1 MALAKDFTS
10 AETLSVLRDKFSPSL
25 RVDDERLAPI
35 VTVFNKLKNK
45 LTEDGYRQAVGLLL
59 QYNASKNTEK
69 LYDNIL
75 VENRLLHILREY
87 DSLRFEL
94 LDVLHDMENNDD
106 HILNAIQHNR
116 IIKESINNEGVRK
129 DDMQTGN
136 HLLCSS
142 SNTYDVAVHVSED
155 DTKECPSLEFG
166 LSRQLYQKVPTS
178 LHHSNVADSSAS
190 EEEMRDV
197 APSDEP
203 KKEVLIVEHFD
214 EPTETL
220 GVNDRSDKSSTNA
233 TKMVSAKRGS
243 SKRKALS
250 RDVSGDESAEEISIG
265 ETGVDESGSIGESVI
280 MRRESEMG
288 GRSRKRT
295 RRLGARE
302 DDMMLKKVGSHCIVI
317 GVKEHAMTTDS
328 SDNNTQSETE
338 TMGSEPK
345 TSQEDDEEGVLVIDE
360 KKPSS
365 SLKSKKKKRHRSG
378 KPAANLVKVSALCR
392 GASMLQKCEMRNKT
406 GERMEEDR
414 PQAVL
419 ERGIRIARSQNNNTN
434 NSCSASEVSDEDVL
448 NTYPDVHPRSEDSS
462 FDKLIRCKSDDE
474 RTVLDILSLADSQNH
489 RSEKHASPGSNQ
501 QNKQL
506 TRYHPMHS
514 CPDRSTSI
522 MPFTSYLGLQ
532 PCGLEGNILFP
543 IQDDTYRLLKEDNS
557 EMRSAYNSV
566 KSRQGSS
573 LVAPRKQ
580 SKSTH
585 PKYNPNFPFSTTAF
599 SAMSSIAEATT
610 FEGSDYLHSQESSQD
625 EILENSGWETTASSQ
640 DSRCLERERVYGL
653 GTFAQDDT
661 DDISFFN
668 RLLRSPS
675 PPSFGGNSDL
685 LGKKKRH
692 RHKPKRERKPRKP
705 RRSRRLRGK
714 HSQDGDG
721 GTNDTLPNNAN
732 KGVTGRACTCCS

>member
-1 MALAKDFTS
+1 M
-10 AETLSVLRDKFSPSL
+10 
-25 RVDDERLAPI
+25 
-35 VTVFNKLKNK
+35 
-45 LTEDGYRQAVGLLL
+45 
-59 QYNASKNTEK
+59 
-69 LYDNIL
+69 
-75 VENRLLHILREY
+75 
-87 DSLRFEL
+87 
-94 LDVLHDMENNDD
+94 
-106 HILNAIQHNR
+106 
-116 IIKESINNEGVRK
+116 
-129 DDMQTGN
+129 
-136 HLLCSS
+136 
-142 SNTYDVAVHVSED
+142 
-155 DTKECPSLEFG
+155 
-166 LSRQLYQKVPTS
+166 PTS

-203 KKEVLIVEHFD
+203 KKEVLIAEHFD

-220 GVNDRSDKSSTNA
+220 GVNDRSDKSDTNT
-233 TKMVSAKRGS
+233 TKMVSAKRRS

-250 RDVSGDESAEEISIG
+250 RDESGDEGAEEISSG
-265 ETGVDESGSIGESVI
+265 EIGVDESGSTGESVI
-280 MRRESEMG
+280 MRREIG

-302 DDMMLKKVGSHCIVI
+302 NDMMLKKVGSHCIVI

-338 TMGSEPK
+338 TMGSEPP

-360 KKPSS
+360 EKPSS
-365 SLKSKKKKRHRSG
+365 SSKSKKKKIHRSG
-378 KPAANLVKVSALCR
+378 KPPANLVKVSALCR
-392 GASMLQKCEMRNKT
+392 GASKLQKCETLRKT
-406 GERMEEDR
+406 GDRMEEDG

-419 ERGIRIARSQNNNTN
+419 KRGIRKARSQNNNTNN

-448 NTYPDVHPRSEDSS
+448 NTYPEVRPRSEDSS

-474 RTVLDILSLADSQNH
+474 RTVLDILSSADSHNY
-489 RSEKHASPGSNQ
+489 RSEKHASPVSNQ

-506 TRYHPMHS
+506 TRCHRMHS

-543 IQDDTYRLLKEDNS
+543 IEDDTYRLLKEDKS
-557 EMRSAYNSV
+557 KMRPAYNSV

-573 LVAPRKQ
+573 LVAPRNK
-580 SKSTH
+580 SKSIH

-625 EILENSGWETTASSQ
+625 KILENSGWDTTASSQ
-640 DSRCLERERVYGL
+640 GSRCLERERVYGL

-675 PPSFGGNSDL
+675 PPSFGGNNDL

-721 GTNDTLPNNAN
+721 GTNDTLQNNAS
-732 KGVTGRACTCCS
+732 KGVTGRTCTCCS